1 MSLAESDQQLC
12 QLLTTQFN
20 QSGVRLQSQ
29 AYADLLRRSSWQQFW
44 TLTFRPTKSGSNG
57 SMHPEA
63 ADKAFRFFVSSI
75 NRSLYG
81 RVWSKRPHCGIQW
94 ARGQEWHRDG
104 RLHFHAVVAA
114 PDEDINRLIS
124 RYEWHEFWYREF
136 GRNRI
141 EAPRSQMDITGYVS
155 KYVSKGGEV
164 DVSRNFGAWVP
175 PKIDYSPRPEQG
187 TLITGDSGK

>member
-63 ADKAFRFFVSSI
+63 A
-75 NRSLYG
+75 
-81 RVWSKRPHCGIQW
+81 
-94 ARGQEWHRDG
+94 
-104 RLHFHAVVAA
+104 
-114 PDEDINRLIS
+114 
-124 RYEWHEFWYREF
+124 
-136 GRNRI
+136 
-141 EAPRSQMDITGYVS
+141 
-155 KYVSKGGEV
+155 
-164 DVSRNFGAWVP
+164 
-175 PKIDYSPRPEQG
+175 
-187 TLITGDSGK
+187 

>member
-1 MSLAESDQQLC
+1 MSLAERDEQLC
-12 QLLTTQFN
+12 QLLNTQFN
-20 QSGVRLQSQ
+20 QSGVRLQSA
-29 AYADLLRRSSWQQFW
+29 AYADLLRRIPWQQFW
-44 TLTFRPTKSGSNG
+44 TLTFRPTNSGCNG

-63 ADKAFRFFVSSI
+63 ADKAYRYFVSCI

-81 RVWSKRPHCGIQW
+81 RVWSKRPHRGIQW

-114 PDEDINRLIS
+114 PDEDINRLIN

-141 EAPRSQMDITGYVS
+141 EAPRSQMEITGYLS
-155 KYVSKGGEV
+155 KYVAKGGEV

-175 PKIDYSPRPEQG
+175 PMLDYTPRPEQCA
-187 TLITGDSGK
+187 LIAGDRST